1 MFYHLFLGILF
12 CEWHHSLNIA
22 LGYRV
27 IFTLVKFLFL
37 ILSDN
42 CSCVLTPMLQTTC
55 LFATQICF
63 SGTNVKLAA
72 VPQNVVV
79 LTPDNFDEI
88 VLDQNKDVL
97 VEFYAPW

>member
-1 MFYHLFLGILF
+1 M
-12 CEWHHSLNIA
+12 
-22 LGYRV
+22 
-27 IFTLVKFLFL
+27 
-37 ILSDN
+37 
-42 CSCVLTPMLQTTC
+42 
-55 LFATQICF
+55 F